1 MIPSLLKVLV
11 TSLLVV
17 GAAEAA
23 KRSVVVGAILASLPL
38 TSLLAMTWLWFDTRD
53 AEKVAA
59 LATGIFWLIL
69 PSLILLLALPLL
81 LRHGMPFMPSLLA
94 SIALTVAGYYLML
107 SLLKAV
113 GIEI

>member
-1 MIPSLLKVLV
+1 MLQTVLKIVV

-23 KRSVVVGAILASLPL
+23 KRNVLVGAILASLPL
-38 TSLLAMTWLWFDTRD
+38 TSLLAMTWLWLDTGD

-69 PSLILLLALPLL
+69 PSLVLLVALPLL
-81 LRHGMPFMPSLLA
+81 LRQGVPFLISLA
-94 SIALTVAGYYLML
+94 VSIALTALSYFAML
-107 SLLKAV
+107 SLLRRF